1 MANNTEVLKKGLFL
15 KWVKNILFLTF
26 GAIVTAFALE
36 AFLVPNNIID
46 GGIIGISMI
55 ISHIS

>member
-1 MANNTEVLKKGLFL
+1 MTNAPEVSKKSLFL
-15 KWVKNILFLTF
+15 KWVRNLLFLTF

-46 GGIIGISMI
+46 GPWASAPAGG
-55 ISHIS
+55 